1 MFFNLKTSLNVAVLP
16 VSQWKIKILMVMRIL
31 QSLWMPE
38 TFWHLQH
45 HAGKHCETSKP
56 WLWATTGHHMRPIEL
71 AQVVFL
77 RMKFREAIV
86 RAPEQKLSPQP
97 NRRTVSKENSLPAWP
112 LHCVGSS
119 LFSTLYTLCLA
130 LALRTSLSTVELCG
144 VFHPIEVYAQNWTV
158 VWEPFPCSWKL

>member
-1 MFFNLKTSLNVAVLP
+1 MFFNLKTSLNVAVLL

-31 QSLWMPE
+31 QILWMPE
-38 TFWHLQH
+38 TFDIYSIMLASTVKQVNPGFGLQL
-45 HAGKHCETSKP
+45 ATS
-56 WLWATTGHHMRPIEL
+56 MRPIEL

-97 NRRTVSKENSLPAWP
+97 NRRTGSKENSLPAWP
-112 LHCVGSS
+112 LYCVGSS

-144 VFHPIEVYAQNWTV
+144 IFHPIEVYAQNWTV
-158 VWEPFPCSWKL
+158 V